1 LKKDSLSNIAN
12 YKFIALGAVTNKDN
26 WRGLIVSFLIIIVL
40 SILVV
45 VLVGKMIDKFIGIK
59 RIQLSE
65 TPGKR
70 IDRWGRTIILFIFLV
85 LNVTSES
92 DALKIW
98 SFLLF
103 LTTLLVFEVILEWK
117 YVKEP
122 KQYIA
127 TLINSTITIIFLI
140 GVYFYVKGNISFLFY

>member
-1 LKKDSLSNIAN
+1 
-12 YKFIALGAVTNKDN
+12 
-26 WRGLIVSFLIIIVL
+26 
-40 SILVV
+40 
-45 VLVGKMIDKFIGIK
+45 
-59 RIQLSE
+59 
-65 TPGKR
+65 
-70 IDRWGRTIILFIFLV
+70 V

-92 DALKIW
+92 DAHKIW
-98 SFLLF
+98 SLL
-103 LTTLLVFEVILEWK
+103 LIPTLLVFEVILEWK